1 MVETGHIIFE
11 KTVINCADQWY
22 QLKND
27 IYNNKRDQK
36 NVAPFVVTNDLSFT
50 LIHISTSA
58 VLAVVPPE
66 P

>member
-1 MVETGHIIFE
+1 MVSAE
-11 KTVINCADQWY
+11 
-22 QLKND
+22 ND

>member
-1 MVETGHIIFE
+1 MGENKGSKFYTLKG
-11 KTVINCADQWY
+11 Y